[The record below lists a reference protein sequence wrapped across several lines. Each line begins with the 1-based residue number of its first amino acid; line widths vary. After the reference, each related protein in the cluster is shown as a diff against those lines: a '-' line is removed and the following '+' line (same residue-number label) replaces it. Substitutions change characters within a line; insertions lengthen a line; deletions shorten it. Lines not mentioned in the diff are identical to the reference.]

1 MSTEEKEIVMKRKTG
16 FTGILLTLMIAAM
29 LVFTGCSSDPGT
41 LEEYINN
48 NAEAQEEIDALA
60 ESSGMEISV
69 KGNTIT
75 YIYSYDQTFDEAMI
89 EQMAAQF
96 ESTMESMSSTF
107 EGVAVT
113 LEEETGI
120 EDITVKVL
128 YQDSAETEIYS
139 VEY

>member
-1 MSTEEKEIVMKRKTG
+1 MKKKT
-16 FTGILLTLMIAAM
+16 LLTSLLVILMMAVMI
-29 LVFTGCSSDPGT
+29 VFTGCGGGPET

-48 NAEAQEEIDALA
+48 DAEAQEEIDALA
-60 ESSGMEISV
+60 ESSGMEISI
-69 KGNTIT
+69 KGNTLT
-75 YIYSYDQTFDEAMI
+75 YVYSYDQAFDEAMI

-96 ESTMESMSSTF
+96 ESTMESMASTF
-107 EGVAVT
+107 EGVATT

-128 YQDSAETEIYS
+128 YQDSAETEIYG

>member
-1 MSTEEKEIVMKRKTG
+1 MKKKT
-16 FTGILLTLMIAAM
+16 LLTSLLLILMMALTLA
-29 LVFTGCSSDPGT
+29 FTGCSNEPDT
-41 LEEYINN
+41 LEAYINSD
-48 NAEAQEEIDALA
+48 AEAQEEIDALA
-60 ESSGMEISV
+60 ESSGMAIEV
-69 KGNTIT
+69 KGNTLT
-75 YIYSYDQTFDEAMI
+75 YVYSYDQTFDEAMI
-89 EQMAAQF
+89 EQMASQF

-107 EGVAVT
+107 EGIATT

>member
-1 MSTEEKEIVMKRKTG
+1 MKKKT
-16 FTGILLTLMIAAM
+16 LLTSLLVILMMAVMIA
-29 LVFTGCSSDPGT
+29 FTGCGGGPET

-48 NAEAQEEIDALA
+48 DAEAQEEIDALA
-60 ESSGMEISV
+60 ESSGMEISI
-69 KGNTIT
+69 KGNTLT
-75 YIYSYDQTFDEAMI
+75 YVYSYDQTFDEAMI
-89 EQMAAQF
+89 EQMASQF
-96 ESTMESMSSTF
+96 ESTMESMASTF
-107 EGVAVT
+107 EGVATT